1 MKNSYL
7 YTVLFMLLLS
17 VVLSAA
23 LGFTN
28 YYYKPAIEANEDR
41 AEKKAILDALALD
54 TSGTSAEI
62 EERFTQYV
70 SLIESDD
77 RKIYARLD
85 DAGAVDG
92 YAVPFTGAGLWGAI
106 HGYLAVTADLKTT
119 LGVVF
124 TDQNETPGLGGRIDE
139 PAFRD
144 QFRGLDIGS
153 GSALAYGAA
162 GGDKIDAIAG
172 ATSTSAAVLT
182 ILNRLIEQDLPGL
195 EVSP

>member
-28 YYYKPAIEANEDR
+28 HYYKPVIEANETR
-41 AEKKAILDALALD
+41 ADKKAILDALALD
-54 TSGTSAEI
+54 TSGTSADI
-62 EERFTQYV
+62 EDRFSRYV

-77 RKIYARLD
+77 RRIYARLD
-85 DAGAVDG
+85 DTGAVDG

-106 HGYLAVTADLKTT
+106 QGYLAVSKDLKTT

-139 PAFRD
+139 TAFRD
-144 QFRGLDIGS
+144 QFRGLDIGT
-153 GSALAYGAA
+153 GAALAYGSA
-162 GGDKIDAIAG
+162 GGGKIDAIAG
-172 ATSTSAAVLT
+172 ATSTSVAVLT

-195 EVSP
+195 EVLP